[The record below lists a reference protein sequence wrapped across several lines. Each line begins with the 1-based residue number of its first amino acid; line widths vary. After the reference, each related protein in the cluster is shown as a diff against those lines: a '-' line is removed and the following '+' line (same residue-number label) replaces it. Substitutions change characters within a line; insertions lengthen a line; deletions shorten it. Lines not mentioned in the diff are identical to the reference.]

1 MFFVL
6 RKPGGRNAFLG
17 VVMVWRIVV
26 CCLLLTGQVWA
37 AGEVDYRI
45 GIGDEVEVQV
55 WQEPDLSRVQRVRLD
70 GRISLPL
77 VGDVV
82 AVGKTPMELDLRLEK
97 EFARMVT
104 EPAVSVLLVES
115 RSRRYYVVGRVNQP
129 GEFPLEYPLTILQA
143 IARSGGFQEWAK
155 RDQIRIVRQQEGQE
169 VMLAFD
175 YEAMVKGNP
184 AKQNIMVVPGD
195 TIIIP

>member
-1 MFFVL
+1 
-6 RKPGGRNAFLG
+6 
-17 VVMVWRIVV
+17 MVSRIVV
-26 CCLLLTGQVWA
+26 CCLLLAGQGWA

-77 VGDVV
+77 VGDVM
-82 AVGKTPMELDLRLEK
+82 AVGKTPMELDALLEK

-115 RSRRYYVVGRVNQP
+115 RSRRYYVVGRVSQP
-129 GEFPLEYPLTILQA
+129 GEFAMEYPLTILQA

-155 RDQIRIVRQQEGQE
+155 QDQIRIVRQQEGQE
-169 VMLAFD
+169 VMLTFD
-175 YEAMVKGNP
+175 YEGLVKGNL
-184 AKQNIMVVPGD
+184 AKQNILVVPGD
-195 TIIIP
+195 TIIVP